1 MQWLA
6 NYFITC
12 REVQPAQTNSNSQS
26 TDKKITRYKGNKHKV
41 ASPQR
46 KSKRN
51 LHSSS
56 GSNSSAPK
64 STPIQKKE
72 TLPTVNEPD
81 TESDEVHSLPSVLP
95 SSMFVK
101 ETSSSR
107 HRSSHHN
114 SQHRK
119 TTQKSKKLHQQKQFL
134 RSSPSSSSSTSNK
147 TTNNNT
153 ALIVPINRSDSN
165 QNCDNHNKPSSEN
178 TNEEQKSMVS
188 SDFKTATCTNKNDI
202 HVEATTQSTKISRK
216 ELKTTPLWVKTVPIE
231 LFYRIG
237 REIGRGGFS
246 VVKEAFVLE
255 TGEKRAVKLI
265 DKSRAFDFESA
276 EKQRRALDKLWR
288 EIDIMRRVNHKNIL
302 KLFDVFDSE
311 EFIYIVTEF
320 VSGGELFDQIV
331 QTGGLPES
339 RAAPIIKQIVSA
351 VRHLHTLNIVHRD
364 VKPEN
369 ILLTDD
375 EHTQVKLCDFGLA
388 NVLYED
394 TLLETACGSAEYVA
408 PEVLQCKP
416 YDNAVDLWSIGV
428 TTYIVLSSNFPF
440 YAKSDHQLFEKIIR
454 VEYDF
459 NGAEWEDVSEEGAAS
474 LFSEAFHL
482 PLSRLFFSSLSHFH
496 SHSHSHL
503 SLAKDF
509 IRRLLV
515 ADPRQRMTTEQCLQ
529 HPWLAKAVDY

>member
-1 MQWLA
+1 
-6 NYFITC
+6 
-12 REVQPAQTNSNSQS
+12 
-26 TDKKITRYKGNKHKV
+26 
-41 ASPQR
+41 
-46 KSKRN
+46 
-51 LHSSS
+51 
-56 GSNSSAPK
+56 
-64 STPIQKKE
+64 
-72 TLPTVNEPD
+72 VNEPD

-119 TTQKSKKLHQQKQFL
+119 TTQTSKKLHQQKQFL

-459 NGAEWEDVSEEGAAS
+459 NGAEWEDVSEE
-474 LFSEAFHL
+474 
-482 PLSRLFFSSLSHFH
+482 
-496 SHSHSHL
+496 
-503 SLAKDF
+503 AKDF